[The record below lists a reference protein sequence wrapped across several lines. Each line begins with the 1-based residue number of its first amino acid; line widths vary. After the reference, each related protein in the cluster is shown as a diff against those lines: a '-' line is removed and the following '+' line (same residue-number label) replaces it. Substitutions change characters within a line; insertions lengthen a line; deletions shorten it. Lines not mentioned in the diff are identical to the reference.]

1 MNRFIRQAVIGAGI
15 TLLLAAGVRA
25 GIVFEQLPNRTGGQS
40 SDTDYLSPSSGQPT
54 WQLLADN
61 VQLAFAADIRRITWW
76 GFYGGDFDEAPD
88 AHDPPTGPETM
99 RIRFY
104 APRASDGLP
113 DSTNILFEE
122 SFLNPSREATGRT
135 LLLPGV
141 PDEYEYVVDLGTP
154 FHLAADTL
162 YWLEIS
168 QIGDRASIFRWERG
182 TGLLAGFYFLNPNVS
197 DWSHSPGSFAV
208 QLSTIPEPSTG
219 LLVMLLCTV
228 QLLRSRGRRW
238 APLYRPLVVR
248 QVIW

>member
-1 MNRFIRQAVIGAGI
+1 MRIIFRQAMIAAGI
-15 TLLLAAGVRA
+15 TLLLTAGARA

-40 SDTDYLSPSSGQPT
+40 SDSDYLSPSSGQPT

-61 VQLAFAADIRRITWW
+61 VQLAEPAVIRRVTWW

-122 SFLNPSREATGRT
+122 SFLNPSREATGFTIAVGGRP
-135 LLLPGV
+135 L
-141 PDEYEYVVDLGTP
+141 EYQFEVDLGSS

-182 TGLLAGFYFLNPNVS
+182 TGLLAGFYFLNPNLS

-208 QLSTIPEPSTG
+208 QLSSIPEPGTGILAVSASTC
-219 LLVMLLCTV
+219 LMV
-228 QLLRSRGRRW
+228 LRRGKRSASR
-238 APLYRPLVVR
+238 A
-248 QVIW
+248 

>member
-1 MNRFIRQAVIGAGI
+1 MRMIFRQAMIVAGI
-15 TLLLAAGVRA
+15 TLLLTAGVRA
-25 GIVFEQLPNRTGGQS
+25 GIVFEQLPNRTGGPA
-40 SDTDYLSPSSGQPT
+40 SDTDFIDPGSNQPF
-54 WQLLADN
+54 WQLEADN
-61 VQLAFAADIRRITWW
+61 VQIDSAADIRRITWW
-76 GFYGGDFDEAPD
+76 GFYGGDFDESPD

-162 YWLEIS
+162 YWLEIV
-168 QIGDRASIFRWERG
+168 QVGDQASIFRWERG
-182 TGLLAGFYFLNPNVS
+182 TGLIAGRAFSNPIVP
-197 DWSHSPGSFAV
+197 DWQSAIGSFAV
-208 QLSTIPEPSTG
+208 QLSTIPEPGTG
-219 LLVMLLCTV
+219 LLVISAFSYVMIRV
-228 QLLRSRGRRW
+228 RGRRR
-238 APLYRPLVVR
+238 APLT
-248 QVIW
+248 

>member
-1 MNRFIRQAVIGAGI
+1 MRFAFRQAMIAAGI

-25 GIVFEQLPNRTGGQS
+25 GIVFEQLPNRTGGPA
-40 SDTDYLSPSSGQPT
+40 SDTDFIDPGSNQPF
-54 WQLLADN
+54 WQLEADN
-61 VQLAFAADIRRITWW
+61 VQIDFAADIRRITWW

-88 AHDPPTGPETM
+88 AHDPPSGPETM

-122 SFLNPSREATGRT
+122 SFLNPSREATGFTIAVGQRP
-135 LLLPGV
+135 L
-141 PDEYEYVVDLGTP
+141 EYQYVVDLGTP

-162 YWLEIS
+162 YWLEIV
-168 QIGDRASIFRWERG
+168 QVGDQASIFRWERG
-182 TGLLAGFYFLNPNVS
+182 TGLIAGRAFSNPIVP